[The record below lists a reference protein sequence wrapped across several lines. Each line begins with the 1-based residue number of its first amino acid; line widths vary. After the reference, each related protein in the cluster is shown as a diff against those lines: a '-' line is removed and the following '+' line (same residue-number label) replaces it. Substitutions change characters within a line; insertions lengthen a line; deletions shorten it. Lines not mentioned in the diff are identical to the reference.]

1 MTARDPGRHRRNDP
15 AAPDDHRPVGGGRLR
30 RYFLAGIVVTAPIA
44 ITLYVAW
51 WFIAF
56 VDDLVLRFVPPAYH
70 PDQYL
75 PFSIPGAGLVVV
87 LVAIT
92 LIGAFAAGLVGREFV
107 KLGEG
112 IVARMPVLRSI
123 YAALKQI
130 FETILTQGS
139 QSFRE
144 VVLIEYPRRGL
155 WSLAFITG
163 NTGGEVQRLTKA
175 RMVNVFVPTT
185 PNPTSGFLLFV
196 PDTELVRLSMTVE
209 EGVKLVISGG
219 LITPPD
225 AADPEGGQADTASR
239 RPAALT
245 AAPMPAAD
253 DASDAA
259 AAETEADTAARN
271 KA

>member
-1 MTARDPGRHRRNDP
+1 MSRRDRHADSDTAE
-15 AAPDDHRPVGGGRLR
+15 RPHGGGRLR

-75 PFSIPGAGLVVV
+75 PFSIPGAGLIVVV
-87 LVAIT
+87 IGIT
-92 LIGAFAAGLVGREFV
+92 LIGAFAAGLVGRELV
-107 KLGEG
+107 RLGEG

-130 FETILTQGS
+130 FETVLTQGS

-163 NTGGEVQRLTKA
+163 TTGGEIQRLTKA

-196 PDTELVRLSMTVE
+196 PETEIVRLAMTVE

-225 AADPEGGQADTASR
+225 AADPEARAAGAPRAVDR
-239 RPAALT
+239 REGLDKP
-245 AAPMPAAD
+245 D
-253 DASDAA
+253 
-259 AAETEADTAARN
+259 RN
-271 KA
+271 AHV